1 MGTYKLYCVL
11 TGEHNPPIQLYD
23 DNLERLDTFLSKHKI
38 TMGHWKFTCPN
49 PHSGERVYGQ
59 RIWGFVIDLDNK
71 AGLFMTSEEYELSW
85 DFDTAPKAKI
95 EFDKLM
101 ESDPFYDFRGILTGN
116 KYGL

>member
-1 MGTYKLYCVL
+1 MGTYKIYCVL
-11 TGEHNPPIQLYD
+11 TGEHYVLTGEHYPPIQLYD
-23 DNLERLDTFLSKHKI
+23 NNLERLDTFLSKHKI
-38 TMGHWKFTCPN
+38 TMGH
-49 PHSGERVYGQ
+49 HSGERAYGQ

-71 AGLFMTSEEYELSW
+71 VGLFMTFEEYELSW

-101 ESDPFYDFRGILTGN
+101 ESNPFYDYRGILTGN